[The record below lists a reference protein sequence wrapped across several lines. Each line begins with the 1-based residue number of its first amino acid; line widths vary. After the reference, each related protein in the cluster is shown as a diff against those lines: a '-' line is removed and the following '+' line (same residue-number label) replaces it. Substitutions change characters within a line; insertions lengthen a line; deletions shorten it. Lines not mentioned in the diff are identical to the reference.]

1 MSSETV
7 NSPSV
12 LIREFSSHDSVQAL
26 TAMLHRAYAPLAHS
40 GMNFTA
46 VDQTVEVT
54 LRRIADGQCFVAVDS
69 GAIVGTVT
77 VSGPFDPTVALW
89 ALQTPWYYRA
99 DTAHFHQFA
108 VEPDRQGQ
116 GLGNRLVARCERW
129 AREQDYVHMALDTAL
144 PAQQLRARYAK
155 LGYRDEG
162 EVHWEGKTY
171 RSAIMVK
178 TLNADALLDKEDG
191 S

>member
-1 MSSETV
+1 MSSETL

-26 TAMLHRAYAPLAHS
+26 TDMLHRAYAPLAHS

-54 LRRIADGQCFVAVDS
+54 LRRIADGQCFLAIDS

-77 VSGPFDPTVALW
+77 VSGPFDPSIALW

-108 VEPDRQGQ
+108 VEPNRQGQ
-116 GLGNRLVARCERW
+116 GLGNQLIARCEQW
-129 AREQDYVHMALDTAL
+129 AREKGYAHMALDTAL
-144 PAQQLRARYAK
+144 PAQHLRARYAK
-155 LGYRDEG
+155 LCYRDEG
-162 EVHWEGKTY
+162 EVQWEGKAY

-178 TLNADALLDKEDG
+178 SLL
-191 S
+191 